1 MVLVCLPPFPFHRLQ
16 QYRVETEVDIGLTV
30 KPQPHFFAS
39 PPTFASEASVSDSTE
54 QVQDGRITHLAFL
67 EDTELATTETS
78 LHVGSESAVD
88 LRLLVVCT
96 SSSSRQNFGTLNSL
110 GTDSFCVD
118 RYSQIFFVQ
127 LLPLARTISIER
139 SVRES
144 RMQESRRIE
153 CRSRRMGESSR
164 DQPLVTLC

>member
-54 QVQDGRITHLAFL
+54 QIQDDRITHLAFL

-78 LHVGSESAVD
+78 SYSESAVD

-96 SSSSRQNFGTLNSL
+96 SLSREHVSHTLILSHTDTSRSCRLSS
-110 GTDSFCVD
+110 
-118 RYSQIFFVQ
+118 IFFVQ